1 MIFVRKF
8 ILLFVSVLSLHV
20 FSQET
25 SNTNAVKKLT
35 QSISMIGYSSI
46 FQHDGYLSPL
56 NYEGF
61 NVHYQNEWWL
71 PYFVNMER
79 MTQLIKFKL
88 NGGRSI
94 NEAYSNVMYHATAD
108 LAWGAHYHYS
118 LLLSRLDYLIGGT
131 CSLNVAGKMVGRN
144 VNNPGSV
151 DCSMNLNFSTGLQ
164 YNFRLFKQQFRVR
177 YMMQTPLLGCM
188 FVPELGAS
196 YYEMFDLFHLKN
208 AFHFSSIHNMN
219 AINENLF
226 LDMRFKR
233 SSWRIGVDRS
243 FASWSANQL
252 RFKRH
257 ELLFLLGTVL
267 DVGCWGGVKQRG
279 TVEIPTFW

>member
-1 MIFVRKF
+1 MIFFKKF
-8 ILLFVSVLSLHV
+8 ILLIFISGVSLQL
-20 FSQET
+20 FSKDDGT
-25 SNTNAVKKLT
+25 HATKNLT
-35 QSISMIGYSSI
+35 QSIPMLGYSFVS
-46 FQHDGYLSPL
+46 QSDAYLSPL
-56 NYEGF
+56 EYTGF
-61 NVHYQNEWWL
+61 NVHYQNEWHL
-71 PYFVNMER
+71 PYFANMEQ
-79 MTQLIKFKL
+79 MTQLVKFKL
-88 NGGRSI
+88 NAGRSI
-94 NEAYSNVMYHATAD
+94 NSAFSNLMYHATAD
-108 LAWGAHYHYS
+108 VAWGAHYHYV
-118 LLLSRLDYLIGGT
+118 LLPDFNWLVGGT
-131 CSLNVAGKMVGRN
+131 CNLAVTGKYVGRN

-257 ELLFLLGTVL
+257 ELVFLLGTVL
-267 DVGCWGGVKQRG
+267 DVGYWGGTNGRG
-279 TVEIPTFW
+279 IAEIPAFW